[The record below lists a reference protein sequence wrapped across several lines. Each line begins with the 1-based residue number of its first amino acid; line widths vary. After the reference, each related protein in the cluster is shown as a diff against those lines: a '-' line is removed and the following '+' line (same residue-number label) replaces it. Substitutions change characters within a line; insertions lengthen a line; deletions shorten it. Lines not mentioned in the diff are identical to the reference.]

1 MCSGIF
7 TANGSVLIAGQAGY
21 LVSGIGNALPEAR
34 EGAARQPTM
43 RPRVLPESQR
53 LHMDVATGT
62 GAKWRCRNMPA
73 GATRPAPPCLFGTLY
88 LKKSINGCIVY
99 NI

>member
-43 RPRVLPESQR
+43 RPRVLP
-53 LHMDVATGT
+53 
-62 GAKWRCRNMPA
+62 
-73 GATRPAPPCLFGTLY
+73 APPSFLAHF
-88 LKKSINGCIVY
+88 I
-99 NI
+99 